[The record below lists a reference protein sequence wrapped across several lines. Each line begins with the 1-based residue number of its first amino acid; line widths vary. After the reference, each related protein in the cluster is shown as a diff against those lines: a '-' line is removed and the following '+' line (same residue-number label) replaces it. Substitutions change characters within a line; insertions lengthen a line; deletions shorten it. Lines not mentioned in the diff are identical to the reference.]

1 MVPAFA
7 VTMLGINLTVL
18 GAAMQTFAPGGT
30 LKLGIVADVHLD
42 QAFTWAGPEIG
53 RRLRQAIRDAL
64 RSAVQ
69 FAADADVD
77 AFCVAGDLYEDDR
90 YAADTPEFL
99 WSLFAGLSPKPVLLA
114 PGNHDFAGPMSP
126 YRTVDWTPNVHVF
139 LEPVLSAYQLAA
151 GVTVWGAG
159 HDRPAYTPG
168 FFDTGF
174 RVLGGGL
181 HVALFHG
188 AERAWLPFQGKDK
201 QPHAPFD
208 ERQVAAAGLAHAF
221 VGHYHQPRD
230 DGLITYPGNL
240 EQLTFGEKGER
251 GLVIAL
257 LADDGSVI
265 TRRHVLSRVGMYD
278 VEVNADGC
286 RTVDE
291 VRGRLAAAL
300 AGLPKDG
307 PVRVARVTV
316 VGEAAGDLDITGA
329 DLTTVPH
336 DLDALVLH
344 AVRLRA
350 ADNLEQIADEPTV
363 RGEFVRMVRAAA
375 DLDDD
380 DRELV
385 LIAGLRALGGR
396 GDLQVVQGT

>member
-1 MVPAFA
+1 
-7 VTMLGINLTVL
+7 
-18 GAAMQTFAPGGT
+18 MQTFAEVGAV
-30 LKLGIVADVHLD
+30 KFGIVADVHLD
-42 QAFTWAGPEIG
+42 QAFMWAGPDVG

-69 FAADADVD
+69 VATEADVD

-90 YAADTPEFL
+90 YASDTPEFL
-99 WSLFAGLSPKPVLLA
+99 RGLFASLSPKPVLLA

-139 LEPVLSAYQLAA
+139 FEPELSAYQLAD
-151 GVTVWGAG
+151 GITVWGAG
-159 HDRPAYTPG
+159 HDRPAYTAG
-168 FFDTGF
+168 LFDTGF
-174 RVLGGGL
+174 RVSGRGL

-188 AERAWLPFQGKDK
+188 AERSWLRFQGQDK

-208 ERQVAAAGLAHAF
+208 ELQIAAAGLAHAF

-230 DGLITYPGNL
+230 SGLITYPGNL
-240 EQLTFGEKGER
+240 ERLTFGETGER
-251 GLVIAL
+251 GLVVAT
-257 LADDGSVI
+257 LAADGSV
-265 TRRHVLSRVGMYD
+265 TARRHAVSRVGMYD

-286 RTVDE
+286 RTVDD
-291 VRGRLAAAL
+291 VRDRLAAEL
-300 AGLPKDG
+300 ARLPQDG
-307 PVRVARVTV
+307 PVRVARVAV
-316 VGEAAGDLDITGA
+316 AGEVDGDLDITEA

-336 DLDALVLH
+336 ELDALVLH

-350 ADNLEQIADEPTV
+350 ADNLEQIAGEATV

-375 DLDDD
+375 GLDDG

-396 GDLQVVQGT
+396 GDLQVVQRS

>member
-1 MVPAFA
+1 
-7 VTMLGINLTVL
+7 
-18 GAAMQTFAPGGT
+18 MQTFAPLGA

-42 QAFTWAGPEIG
+42 QAFMWAGPDVG

-69 FAADADVD
+69 VAAEADVD
-77 AFCVAGDLYEDDR
+77 AFCIAGDLYEDDR
-90 YAADTPEFL
+90 YASDTPEFL
-99 WSLFAGLSPKPVLLA
+99 RSLFASLSPKPVLLA
-114 PGNHDFAGPMSP
+114 PGNHDFAGHMSP
-126 YRTVDWTPNVHVF
+126 YRTVEWTPNVHVF
-139 LEPVLSAYQLAA
+139 FKPELSAYRLAE

-174 RVLGGGL
+174 RVSGSGL

-188 AERAWLPFQGKDK
+188 AERAWLRFQGNDK

-208 ERQVAAAGLAHAF
+208 EQQIAEAGLAHAF

-230 DGLITYPGNL
+230 GALVTYPGNL
-240 EQLTFGEKGER
+240 ERLTFGETGDR
-251 GLVIAL
+251 GLVVAM
-257 LADDGSVI
+257 LAPDGGVMAQ
-265 TRRHVLSRVGMYD
+265 RHVLSVVGMYD
-278 VEVNADGC
+278 VNVNADGC
-286 RTVDE
+286 RTVDD
-291 VRGRLAAAL
+291 VRDRLAAAL
-300 AGLPKDG
+300 AGLPQDG
-307 PVRVARVTV
+307 PVRVARVAV
-316 VGEAAGDLDITGA
+316 AGEVAGDLDITEA

-344 AVRLRA
+344 ELRLRA
-350 ADNLEQIADEPTV
+350 ADNLELIAAEATV

-375 DLDDD
+375 DLDDA
-380 DRELV
+380 DRDLV

-396 GDLQVVQGT
+396 GDLQVV